1 LFRLR
6 IARCHTD
13 LSISWNSAIFKSLST
28 TTYNVI
34 VVTSDYSPT
43 GTPWNTSDPKINA
56 LQAESL
62 NWERIDT
69 QTCLQRYLN
78 PSLEAEDVIVIT
90 NITSISNPTINSGL
104 LTKSLRPDNSSDWT
118 QSNIWVCSALAN
130 IKRCNIVNTAPLA
143 NEWLLNLDS
152 FALLLPGPS
161 SPGSPYTPGRLA
173 RVESCLSR
181 GMAEQD
187 RCGLI
192 VSKTIVILVCCLNLI
207 KVVSIALMAWI
218 NQNESTLV
226 TLGDAIASFLNDKD
240 ETTTGLCLLSRE
252 MVESC
257 GTRKKMPSSA
267 RIGMTLF
274 WRMSDSVFGT
284 NQYSIEKLRSRHIR
298 WTVPSIQRY
307 LAGAS
312 RSRWALMLLACMGA
326 LLTTTAFTIPA
337 LDSDRK
343 AEVPISPVAL
353 WSAGLGVASYQR
365 VLNVG
370 YFGNKRY
377 SRLSSHFFVCVVVAN
392 IIQVTISI
400 LYVLYNSLLTSISV
414 AAEWSHYVRTRKPLR
429 VSSPKG
435 FQRSSYFLSLPLKFG
450 LPVMALTSL
459 LHWFISQAV
468 FIIRTNAFFS
478 DGSRDT
484 ENDSTSIGYSGLGM
498 ILSNVVGT
506 VMIINV
512 IVLGRLKYP
521 VGPDYM
527 PIASTCSLAISAA
540 CHPPSQDQD
549 ASLLPVQWGVT
560 DWNGKAGHCSFTTA
574 RDLAQPIPGNIYR

>member
-1 LFRLR
+1 MS
-6 IARCHTD
+6 T
-13 LSISWNSAIFKSLST
+13 SWNSAIFKSLST
-28 TTYNVI
+28 TTYNVV

-43 GTPWNTSDPKINA
+43 GTPWHTSDPKINA
-56 LQAESL
+56 LQAESS
-62 NWERIDT
+62 NWERIDA

-90 NITSISNPTINSGL
+90 NITSSSSLTINSGL

-118 QSNIWVCSALAN
+118 QSNIWVCSALEG
-130 IKRCNIVNTAPLA
+130 IERCNTVATAPLA
-143 NEWLLNLDS
+143 NEWLLNLDY
-152 FALLLPGPS
+152 FTLTAPS
-161 SPGSPYTPGRLA
+161 RPGSPYTPGRLA

-192 VSKTIVILVCCLNLI
+192 VSKTITILVCVLNLI
-207 KVVSIALMAWI
+207 KVVSIIALIAWV
-218 NQNESTLV
+218 NRDEKKKESTLV

-240 ETTTGLCLLSRE
+240 ETTAGVCLLSRE
-252 MVESC
+252 MVETC

-267 RIGMTLF
+267 RIGMTF
-274 WRMSDSVFGT
+274 VWRMSHSVLGT
-284 NQYSIEKLRSRHIR
+284 KQYSIEKLRSRHIR

-326 LLTTTAFTIPA
+326 LLTTIAFTIPA
-337 LDSDRK
+337 LYSDQRGK
-343 AEVPISPVAL
+343 VPISPGAL

-365 VLNVG
+365 IVNTG
-370 YFGNKRY
+370 YFSNKSY
-377 SRLSSHFFVCVVVAN
+377 SRLASHFFVCVAVAN

-414 AAEWSHYVRTRKPLR
+414 AAEWSHYVKTRKPLR

-478 DGSRDT
+478 DGSRDL

-498 ILSNVVGT
+498 ILSNVVGI
-506 VMIINV
+506 VMIIKV

-521 VGPDYM
+521 VGLDYM
-527 PIASTCSLAISAA
+527 PLASTCSLAISAA

-560 DWNGKAGHCSFTTA
+560 DWNEEAGHCSFTTA
-574 RDLAQPIPGNIYR
+574 RDLKRPISGNIYR